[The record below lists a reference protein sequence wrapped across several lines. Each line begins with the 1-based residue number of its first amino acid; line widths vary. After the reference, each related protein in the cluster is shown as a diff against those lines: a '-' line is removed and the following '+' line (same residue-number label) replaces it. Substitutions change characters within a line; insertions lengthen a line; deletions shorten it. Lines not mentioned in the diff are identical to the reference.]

1 MESRA
6 NSLRVGLLI
15 VAGIVLILALVWFL
29 RGGQVSHGTLLET
42 YFDESV
48 QGLQV
53 GSDVQFRGVTVG
65 RVTAIGVVGAEY
77 GRALTPADEPLVR
90 EIYVRYLI
98 DVSSIGHFGSIAEA
112 VRLGLRARL
121 GTRLITG
128 LSYIDLDFLNPVTY
142 PAQQPSWTPKAH
154 YVPSAPSTFA
164 QVQDAGQR
172 VLAKLNQVD
181 FAKLVGS
188 LTELVQDLQAE
199 IKTGDLHQTL
209 TAAATLLDTANQ
221 AVKGADLP
229 RLSANLRKTSDD
241 LRQVADNP
249 DLAKLLGNG
258 AMATGRLA
266 ELTGRMG
273 TLITSL
279 EATVRQAQSGTS
291 ALQAGLQ
298 PILTNLSAASQS
310 LRDLA
315 ESLRQYPGQVL
326 SGPPPPPSRAAP
338 R

>member
-15 VAGIVLILALVWFL
+15 VGGIILILVLVWFL

-65 RVTAIGVVGAEY
+65 RVTALGVVGAEY
-77 GRALTPADEPLVR
+77 GGNETMMNEPLDR
-90 EIYVRYLI
+90 EIFVRYLI
-98 DVSSIGHFGSIAEA
+98 DANRIGRFSSISDV
-112 VRLGLRARL
+112 VRIGLRARL

-128 LSYIDLDFLNPVTY
+128 LSYIDLDFLNPAAY
-142 PAQQPSWTPKAH
+142 PPEKLSWTPKAL
-154 YVPSAPSTFA
+154 YVPSAPSAFQ

-172 VLAKLNQVD
+172 MLAKLDQVD
-181 FAKLVGS
+181 IAKLVNS
-188 LTELVQDLQAE
+188 LTAVAADLQGE
-199 IKTGDLHQTL
+199 LESGDLHRTL
-209 TAAATLLDTANQ
+209 TAATTLLDTADQ

-229 RLSANLRKTSDD
+229 GLSANLRKTSDT
-241 LRQVADNP
+241 LQQLASNP
-249 DLAKLLGNG
+249 ELAKLLNNG

-273 TLITSL
+273 ALVTSL
-279 EATVRQAQSGTS
+279 EATVRQAQAGTS
-291 ALQAGLQ
+291 TLQAGLQ
-298 PILTNLSAASQS
+298 PILTNLSAASSS

-315 ESLRQYPGQVL
+315 ETLRQYPGQIL
-326 SGPPPPPSRAAP
+326 SGPPPPSRGPP

>member
-6 NSLRVGLLI
+6 NSLRVGLMI
-15 VAGIVLILALVWFL
+15 IAGILLILALVWFL
-29 RGGQVSHGTLLET
+29 RGGQVSQGTLLET

-65 RVTAIGVVGAEY
+65 RVTALGVVGAEY
-77 GRALTPADEPLVR
+77 GRALTPSDESLDR
-90 EIYVRYLI
+90 EVFVRYLI
-98 DVSSIGHFGSIAEA
+98 DVRRIGHFGSIAEA
-112 VRLGLRARL
+112 AQLGLRAKL

-128 LSYIDLDFLNPVTY
+128 LSYIDLDFLNPATY
-142 PAQQPSWTPKAH
+142 PARKLPWTPKAE

-164 QVQDAGQR
+164 QVQNAGQQ
-172 VLAKLNQVD
+172 VLAKLDRVD
-181 FAKLVGS
+181 IAKLVES
-188 LTELVQDLQAE
+188 LTAVAQDLQAE
-199 IKTGDLHQTL
+199 LETGDLHKTL
-209 TAAATLLDTANQ
+209 TAATTLLATADQ
-221 AVKGADLP
+221 SVKGADLP
-229 RLSANLRKTSDD
+229 GLSANLRKTSDD
-241 LRQVADNP
+241 LRQLASSP
-249 DLAKLLGNG
+249 DLAKLLTNG

-279 EATVRQAQSGTS
+279 EATVRQAQAGTS
-291 ALQAGLQ
+291 ALQVGLQ
-298 PILTNLSAASQS
+298 PILTNLSSASQN

-326 SGPPPPPSRAAP
+326 SGPPPPLRGPP

>member
-15 VAGIVLILALVWFL
+15 VGGIMLILALVWFL
-29 RGGQVSHGTLLET
+29 RGGQISHGTLLET

-65 RVTAIGVVGAEY
+65 RVTALGVVGAAY
-77 GRALTPADEPLVR
+77 GDEARLTPQLDR
-90 EIYVRYLI
+90 EVFVRYLI
-98 DVSSIGHFGSIAEA
+98 DARQIGRFDNIPDA
-112 VRLGLRARL
+112 VGLGLRARL

-128 LSYIDLDFLNPVTY
+128 LSYIDLDFLNPKTY
-142 PAQQPSWTPKAH
+142 PAQKLPWTPQAA

-164 QVQDAGQR
+164 QVQNAGQQL
-172 VLAKLNQVD
+172 LARLDQVNI
-181 FAKLVGS
+181 AKLVTS
-188 LTELVQDLQAE
+188 TTAVIADLQTELE
-199 IKTGDLHQTL
+199 SGDLHHTL
-209 TAAATLLDTANQ
+209 NAATNLLETANT

-229 RLSANLRKTSDD
+229 GLSANLRQTSDA
-241 LRQVADNP
+241 LRQVASNP

-258 AMATGRLA
+258 AVATGRLA

-273 TLITSL
+273 ALVTSL
-279 EATVRQAQSGTS
+279 EATVRQAQAGTTT
-291 ALQAGLQ
+291 LQAGLQ
-298 PILTNLSAASQS
+298 PILSNLSAASQS

-315 ESLRQYPGQVL
+315 QTLRQYPGQIL
-326 SGPPPPPSRAAP
+326 SGPPPPTRGPP

>member
-1 MESRA
+1 MDSRA

-29 RGGQVSHGTLLET
+29 RGGEVSHGTLLET

-77 GRALTPADEPLVR
+77 GHIRAPSDRSFDR

-98 DVSSIGHFGSIAEA
+98 DVSRIGQFSGIADA

-121 GTRLITG
+121 NTRLITG
-128 LSYIDLDFLNPVTY
+128 LSYIDLDFLNPATY
-142 PAQQPSWTPKAH
+142 PAQELPWTPKAE
-154 YVPSAPSTFA
+154 YVPSAPSAFA

-188 LTELVQDLQAE
+188 VTELAQDLQAE
-199 IKTGDLHQTL
+199 LKSGDLHQTL
-209 TAAATLLDTANQ
+209 TAATALLDTANQ

-229 RLSANLRKTSDD
+229 GLSANLQKTSDD
-241 LRQVADNP
+241 LRQVASNP
-249 DLAKLLGNG
+249 DLTKLLGNG

-279 EATVRQAQSGTS
+279 EATVRQAQSGTT

-298 PILTNLSAASQS
+298 PILTNLSSASQS

-326 SGPPPPPSRAAP
+326 SGPPPPSRAPP

>member
-1 MESRA
+1 VESRA

-65 RVTAIGVVGAEY
+65 RVTALGVVGAEY
-77 GRALTPADEPLVR
+77 GRALTSSEEPLYSEV
-90 EIYVRYLI
+90 YVRYLI
-98 DVSSIGHFGSIAEA
+98 DVNQIGHFGSIADA

-128 LSYIDLDFLNPVTY
+128 LSYIELNFLNPATY
-142 PAQQPSWTPKAH
+142 PAQKLPWTPKAE
-154 YVPSAPSTFA
+154 YIPSAPSAFQ
-164 QVQDAGQR
+164 QVQNAGQK
-172 VLAKLNQVD
+172 VLAKLDQVD
-181 FAKLVGS
+181 ISKLVES
-188 LTELVQDLQAE
+188 LTAVSQDLQTE
-199 IKTGDLHQTL
+199 LESGDLHKTL
-209 TAAATLLDTANQ
+209 TAATTLLDSADH

-229 RLSANLRKTSDD
+229 GLSANLRKTSDD
-241 LRQVADNP
+241 LRQLASNP
-249 DLAKLLGNG
+249 QLAKLLRNG
-258 AMATGRLA
+258 AVATGRLA

-273 TLITSL
+273 TLVTSL
-279 EATVRQAQSGTS
+279 EATVRQAQAGTTT
-291 ALQAGLQ
+291 LQAGLQ
-298 PILTNLSAASQS
+298 PILGNLSAASQS

-315 ESLRQYPGQVL
+315 QSLRQYPGQIL
-326 SGPPPPPSRAAP
+326 SGPPPPSSRPP

>member
-1 MESRA
+1 VESRA

-77 GRALTPADEPLVR
+77 GRDLAPSNQSFDR

-98 DVSSIGHFGSIAEA
+98 DVSQIGQFSGIADA

-121 GTRLITG
+121 NTRLITG

-142 PAQQPSWTPKAH
+142 PAQELPWTPKAQ
-154 YVPSAPSTFA
+154 YVPSAPSAFA

-172 VLAKLNQVD
+172 VLARLNQVD

-188 LTELVQDLQAE
+188 LTELAQDLQAE
-199 IKTGDLHQTL
+199 LKSGDLHQTL
-209 TAAATLLDTANQ
+209 TAATTLLDTANQ

-229 RLSANLRKTSDD
+229 GLSANLQKTSDD
-241 LRQVADNP
+241 LRQVASNP

-273 TLITSL
+273 TLIASL
-279 EATVRQAQSGTS
+279 EATVRQAQSGTT

-298 PILTNLSAASQS
+298 PILTNLSSASQS

-326 SGPPPPPSRAAP
+326 SGPPPPSRAPP